1 MPYAP
6 VVRSVNV
13 PGRGRLDRRHAAR
26 HPSCEPLPGHESR
39 WPTVAAL
46 LGAGVAYVI
55 LPPRLQAGPRLLVP
69 GLELALLV
77 PLIVANPKRIHKDT
91 RDVRFLSMLL
101 IAVVNAANVVT
112 LVLLVRYLLEGG
124 QAGGG
129 ELIRAALPIWS
140 TMVAVFAM
148 WYWELDRG
156 GPAAR
161 ASDPLPPDFL
171 FPQMATP
178 GIAGDG
184 WAPTFVDYL
193 YVSFT
198 NCTAFSP
205 TDTMPLTGRVKLLML
220 LQAGASLIT
229 IALVAARGVNV
240 LGG

>member
-1 MPYAP
+1 MEPLKPA
-6 VVRSVNV
+6 
-13 PGRGRLDRRHAAR
+13 PGR
-26 HPSCEPLPGHESR
+26 ETR
-39 WPTVAAL
+39 WPSVAAL
-46 LGAGVAYVI
+46 VGAVI
-55 LPPRLQAGPRLLVP
+55 AHFLLPQRLLAGPRLLVP
-69 GLELALLV
+69 GLEVALLV
-77 PLIVANPKRIHKDT
+77 PLIAANPKRIHKDT
-91 RDVRFLSMLL
+91 PDVRILSMLL
-101 IAVVNAANVVT
+101 IAVVNLANLVN
-112 LVLLVRYLLEGG
+112 LVLLVRYLIKGG

-129 ELIRAALPIWS
+129 DLIRAAVPIWS
-140 TMVAVFAM
+140 TMVLVFAM

-161 ASDPLPPDFL
+161 ASDPRSPDFL

-178 GIAGDG
+178 GVAPDA
-184 WAPTFVDYL
+184 WTPTFVDYL

-220 LQAGASLIT
+220 FQSAASLVT